1 MAEQNNN
8 AGLFSRLSRLFN
20 TDVIVRNVGGKQLK
34 VTDVDRIQAYGNVK
48 TNALIDRFTKLH
60 RYGANMPYNPTMNY
74 QTLRIQLYT
83 DYEAMD
89 TDSII
94 ASTLDI
100 VADESTLKN
109 EMGEVLQIKSADEN
123 IQRILYN
130 LFYDILNIE
139 FNLWV
144 WTRNMCKYGDFYLHL
159 EIAEKFG
166 VYSVVPLSVYDMVR
180 EEGQDPNNPSSV
192 SFKIDP
198 SVIASGG
205 VNSRLSDREGRI
217 KFENYEIAHFRLIT
231 DANYLPYGRSYIEPA
246 RKTYKQYVLMKD
258 AMLLHRITR
267 APEKRVFSINVGNLP
282 ANEVDAYMQKLMQKM
297 KKTPY
302 VDSQTGEYNLKYN
315 LMNMMED
322 YYLPTRGNDTTTK
335 IDTIKGLEYN
345 AIDDVVFLRDEMLA
359 ALKVPKA
366 FFGFEKD

>member
-89 TDSII
+89 TESII

-139 FNLWV
+139 FS
-144 WTRNMCKYGDFYLHL
+144 
-159 EIAEKFG
+159 I
-166 VYSVVPLSVYDMVR
+166 
-180 EEGQDPNNPSSV
+180 
-192 SFKIDP
+192 SFIF
-198 SVIASGG
+198 SLA
-205 VNSRLSDREGRI
+205 
-217 KFENYEIAHFRLIT
+217 
-231 DANYLPYGRSYIEPA
+231 
-246 RKTYKQYVLMKD
+246 
-258 AMLLHRITR
+258 LL
-267 APEKRVFSINVGNLP
+267 L
-282 ANEVDAYMQKLMQKM
+282 
-297 KKTPY
+297 
-302 VDSQTGEYNLKYN
+302 
-315 LMNMMED
+315 
-322 YYLPTRGNDTTTK
+322 
-335 IDTIKGLEYN
+335 
-345 AIDDVVFLRDEMLA
+345 
-359 ALKVPKA
+359 
-366 FFGFEKD
+366 